1 MNQFPMLAVGFDR
14 KVHFFVLRFF
24 LITLA

>member
-1 MNQFPMLAVGFDR
+1 MNQLPMLAVGFDR